1 MSDSERARR
10 AEAHRLM
17 WDHGMCTASAK
28 DSQPQHGTLCTD
40 LVAILAERDLER
52 DALREAL
59 RPFASEFCDCV
70 GVVEPHNCP
79 RVAAFRALAKGT
91 PTRSLDGDV
100 ATERTPA

>member
-40 LVAILAERDLER
+40 LVAILAERDRER
-52 DALREAL
+52 NALREAL
-59 RPFASEFCDCV
+59 RDAVGTWMYEDRRDCIT
-70 GVVEPHNCP
+70 EE
-79 RVAAFRALAKGT
+79 REAEIRALAKGT
-91 PTRSLDGDV
+91 PT
-100 ATERTPA
+100 

>member
-28 DSQPQHGTLCTD
+28 DPQPQHGTLCTD
-40 LVAILAERDLER
+40 LVALLAERDLER

-59 RPFASEFCDCV
+59 EEISLAGTMGHVSTWDC
-70 GVVEPHNCP
+70 
-79 RVAAFRALAKGT
+79 AALARRALAKGT

-100 ATERTPA
+100 ATERTTK